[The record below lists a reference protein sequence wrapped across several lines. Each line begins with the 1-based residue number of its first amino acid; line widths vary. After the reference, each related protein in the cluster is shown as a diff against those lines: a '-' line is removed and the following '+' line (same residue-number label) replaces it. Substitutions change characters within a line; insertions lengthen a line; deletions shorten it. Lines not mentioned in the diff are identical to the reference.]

1 MKRYRVEETFAPSD
15 ELDYRGQKR
24 YVIIDNVDDCIFS
37 CEHMSY
43 REAMRDLKD
52 LNESEDE
59 FRAMSFDDAVANAS
73 RLRK

>member
-1 MKRYRVEETFAPSD
+1 MKRYRIEETFAPCE

-24 YVIIDNVDDCIFS
+24 YVIVDNTDNCIFS

-52 LNESEDE
+52 LNDSNDE
-59 FRAMSFDDAVANAS
+59 FRKMSFE
-73 RLRK
+73 